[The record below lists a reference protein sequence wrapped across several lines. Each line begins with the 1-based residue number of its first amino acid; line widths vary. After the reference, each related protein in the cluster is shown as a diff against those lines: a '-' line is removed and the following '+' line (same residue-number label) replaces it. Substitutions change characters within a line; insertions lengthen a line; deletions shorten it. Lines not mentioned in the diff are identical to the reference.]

1 MIFALASQ
9 FHVYL
14 FCFRLAQCPNSK
26 SASRGLLRDCEI
38 FANLRLKLY
47 CSVLAV
53 LLHCSHTSAS
63 YQPQTPSASGYYSA
77 AVSVWGRQFVRKEK
91 NYQSSS
97 NFDIDTEI
105 DTQNIW
111 RFLLIVFILHIGI
124 EMLVCKTLPGRQVSP
139 NVANSSK

>member
-1 MIFALASQ
+1 M
-9 FHVYL
+9 
-14 FCFRLAQCPNSK
+14 
-26 SASRGLLRDCEI
+26 
-38 FANLRLKLY
+38 
-47 CSVLAV
+47 LAV

-63 YQPQTPSASGYYSA
+63 HQPQTPSASGYSA

-91 NYQSSS
+91 NYYSSS